1 MSMDPNVLREKLSG
15 IFLPIS
21 TPFLENEEVDYE
33 GLIFNL
39 RYYAGTGVKGYLALG
54 SNGENKSLTEEEKL
68 KVLKTIVTHKGQGQ
82 VVMAGA
88 AYEAQRDVERFMI
101 EAGTIGGDSLLVLS
115 PSYFKKQ
122 MTEEVLYRFFTTVAD
137 RSPMPLLPYNAPEFN
152 GLNLTPQ
159 LVRRLAAHP
168 NIVGMKDSAPSGIEN
183 FLEFASDK
191 FHVLAGSINFLFPA
205 MMRGAVGGTVSLANS
220 FPLMAL
226 ELFDCGVMRDEKKG
240 VLLQERILR
249 INKAISGK
257 YGIPGVKAAMN
268 LAGLKGGIPR
278 RPLLP
283 LTETQCE
290 ELRENLKREGVLT

>member
-1 MSMDPNVLREKLSG
+1 MDPNVLREKLSG

-39 RYYAGTGVKGYLALG
+39 RYYARTGVKGYLALG

-68 KVLKTIVTHKGQGQ
+68 KVLKTIVTHKGEGQ

-88 AYEAQRDVERFMI
+88 AYEAQRDVERFMM
-101 EAGTIGGDSLLVLS
+101 EAGTVGADFLLLLS

-122 MTEEVLYRFFTTVAD
+122 MTEDVLYHFFTTVAD
-137 RSPMPLLPYNAPEFN
+137 RSPLPLLLYNAPEFN
-152 GLNLTPQ
+152 GLTLTPQ
-159 LVRRLAAHP
+159 LVRCLAAHP
-168 NIVGMKDSAPSGIEN
+168 NIVGMKDSAASGIEN
-183 FLEFASDK
+183 FLEFTSQK
-191 FHVLAGSINFLFPA
+191 FLVLAGSINFLFPA
-205 MMRGAVGGTVSLANS
+205 MTRGAMGGTVSLANS

-226 ELFDCGVMRDEKKG
+226 ELYECGVRRDETTG
-240 VLLQERILR
+240 APLQERILR

-257 YGIPGVKAAMN
+257 YGVPGVKAAMS
-268 LAGLKGGIPR
+268 LAGLRGGIPR

-283 LTETQCE
+283 LTEIQCE
-290 ELRENLKREGVLT
+290 ELRESLKREGVLK

>member
-1 MSMDPNVLREKLSG
+1 MDPNVLREKLSG

-39 RYYAGTGVKGYLALG
+39 QYYARMGVKGYLALG

-68 KVLKTIVTHKGQGQ
+68 KVLETIATHKGQGQ
-82 VVMAGA
+82 IVMAGA
-88 AYEAQRDVERFMI
+88 AYEAQRDVERFMM
-101 EAGTIGGDSLLVLS
+101 EAGTIGADFLLLLS

-122 MTEEVLYRFFTTVAD
+122 MTEEVLYRFFATVAD
-137 RSPMPLLPYNAPEFN
+137 RSPMPLLLYNAPGFN
-152 GLNLTPQ
+152 GLTLTTQ
-159 LVRRLAAHP
+159 LVRCLSEHP

-183 FLEFASDK
+183 FLEFVSEK
-191 FHVLAGSINFLFPA
+191 FFVLAGSINFLFPA
-205 MMRGAVGGTVSLANS
+205 MLGGAIGGTVSLANS
-220 FPLMAL
+220 FPLMAM
-226 ELFDCGVMRDEKKG
+226 ELFECGVRRDETNG
-240 VLLQERILR
+240 APLQERILR

-257 YGIPGVKAAMN
+257 YGVPGVKAAMN

-283 LTETQCE
+283 LTENQCE
-290 ELRENLKREGVLT
+290 ELKDSLQREGILT